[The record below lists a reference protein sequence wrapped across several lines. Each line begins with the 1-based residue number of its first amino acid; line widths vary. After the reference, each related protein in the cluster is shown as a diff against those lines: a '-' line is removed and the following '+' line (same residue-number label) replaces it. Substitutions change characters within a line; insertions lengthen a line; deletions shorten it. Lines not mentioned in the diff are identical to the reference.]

1 MDVAVVQ
8 NWLTTMGTNPRLE
21 QPVKGV
27 GWWVSFN
34 FPRGSPNVM
43 RVQTF
48 DEWPRAIVVGSTGAL
63 SADFAANFA
72 KLSDAEKAA
81 FAFDLQAILIGAPGV
96 LFQLEPA
103 SPSILTLPT
112 HIHVMAIRYETSV
125 SMDSLHRSMLEV
137 HKAEQSWQNF
147 VMRRIGVT
155 EMLRSSGLPP
165 R

>member
-34 FPRGSPNVM
+34 FPRNSPYVM

-48 DEWPRAIVVGSTGAL
+48 DDWPRAVVVGSTGQVPSELAP
-63 SADFAANFA
+63 NFA
-72 KLSDAEKAA
+72 KLSDAQKGA
-81 FAFDLQAILIGAPGV
+81 FALDLQAVLIGAPGV
-96 LFQLEPA
+96 LFQLEPV
-103 SPSILTLPT
+103 SPSVLTLPT
-112 HIHVMAIRYETSV
+112 HIHVMSIRYETSV

-137 HKAEQSWQNF
+137 HKAEQLWQNF
-147 VMRRIGVT
+147 VVRRIGF
-155 EMLRSSGLPP
+155 PI
-165 R
+165 